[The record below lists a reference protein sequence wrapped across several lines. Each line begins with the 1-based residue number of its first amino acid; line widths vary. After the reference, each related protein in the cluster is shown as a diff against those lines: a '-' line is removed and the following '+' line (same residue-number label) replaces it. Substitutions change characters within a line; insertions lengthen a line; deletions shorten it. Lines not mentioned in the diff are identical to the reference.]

1 MESTLDT
8 SYILGLLVIAILLG
22 VKHAFDA
29 DHLVAVSGLLT
40 HSQTTRKTIS
50 LSVSWALGH
59 MATATVLTIVLFI
72 FRESIF
78 LPMLANLELLVP
90 VMLIVIALFTIAW
103 EFNLIHF
110 HRHSHGV
117 TDVADAK
124 EHTHLHVHLSTS
136 SQREHGTMVGIGV
149 IHGIASN
156 DELLLLFT
164 LTLGIQDLLGILFG
178 VLLFTV
184 GVIMG
189 MIGYGIS
196 VNYPAKRFGQKRVT
210 RVINLSIATLSLV
223 YAIWL
228 LLGLQ
233 GINIFEIFSP
243 NNS

>member
-1 MESTLDT
+1 MESTLET
-8 SYILGLLVIAILLG
+8 SYILGLLVIAVLLG
-22 VKHAFDA
+22 IKHAFDA

-90 VMLIVIALFTIAW
+90 VMLIIIAIFTIAW

-117 TDVADAK
+117 EVDEAK
-124 EHTHLHVHLSTS
+124 EHTHLHVHLSSS

-164 LTLGIQDLLGILFG
+164 LTLGIQDLLSILFG
-178 VLLFTV
+178 VLLFTT
-184 GVIMG
+184 GVIIG
-189 MIGYGIS
+189 MIGYGVS
-196 VNYPAKRFGQKRVT
+196 VNYPAQKFGQKRVT
-210 RVINLSIATLSLV
+210 RVINLSIAALSLV

-243 NNS
+243 GNS